1 MPGYELYGEEEKQ
14 ALIEWID
21 SNNGVMFAHG
31 FDKIR
36 NGVYKVREFEKKIA
50 DRMKVPYCQVV
61 SSGTS
66 ALLVAL
72 KALGVN
78 PGDEVITSAFTFVA
92 TVEAIIGCGATP
104 VIAEV
109 DETLNINP
117 ESLIQSISK
126 KTKCII
132 PVHMAGTP
140 ADMTRIMEIASL
152 HNLLVLE
159 DCAQAFGGTY
169 KGEILGTIGD
179 AGIYSFDFAKN
190 ITTGEGG
197 AIVTRNKDVYERAR
211 AYHDHGHEYTV
222 GIPRGRDTRSAPG
235 FNFRMTEAQAV
246 LGIVQLTK
254 LDGLL
259 KKQRENKKELKE
271 GLRPA
276 LNRKGYV
283 PRKVLDTDGDI
294 ADSFIFFMRNE
305 KEALDFAQNLSK
317 TGLGTKNLPDALD
330 WHFAETWRH
339 MLPEGCAFPETGN
352 LLRRAISLPI
362 NVYMDVP
369 HVVKTISD
377 IMER

>member
-14 ALIEWID
+14 ALMEWFD

-36 NGVYKVREFEKKIA
+36 NGVYKVREFEKNIA

-92 TVEAIIGCGATP
+92 TVEAIIGCGAIP
-104 VIAEV
+104 IIAEV
-109 DETLNINP
+109 DDTLNIKP
-117 ESLIQSISK
+117 ESVVQNISK

-140 ADMTRIMEIASL
+140 ANMNSIMEIATL
-152 HNLLVLE
+152 YNLLVME

-197 AIVTRNKDVYERAR
+197 AIVTRDKDVYERAR

-222 GIPRGRDTRSAPG
+222 GIPRGKDTRSTPG

-254 LDGLL
+254 LGGLL
-259 KKQRENKKELKE
+259 NKQRENKRELKE
-271 GLRPA
+271 GLLPI
-276 LNRKGYV
+276 LSKKGYV
-283 PRKVLDTDGDI
+283 PRRVLDLTGDI
-294 ADSFIFFMRNE
+294 ADSFIFFMQNE
-305 KEALDFAQNLSK
+305 EEALGFAKKLSNA
-317 TGLGTKNLPDALD
+317 GLGTKNLPDALD
-330 WHFAETWRH
+330 WHFAGTWCH
-339 MLPEGCAFPETGN
+339 LLSGSCVFPETNN
-352 LLRRAISLPI
+352 LLKRSISLPI
-362 NVYMDVP
+362 NVHMDVP
-369 HVVKTISD
+369 HIVKTITD
-377 IMER
+377 LMEE